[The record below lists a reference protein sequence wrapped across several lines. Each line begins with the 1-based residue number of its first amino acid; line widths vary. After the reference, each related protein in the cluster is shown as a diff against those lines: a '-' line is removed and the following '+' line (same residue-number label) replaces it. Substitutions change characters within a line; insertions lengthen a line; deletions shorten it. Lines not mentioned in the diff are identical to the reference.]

1 MTSKSE
7 SNLQLWDFKSK
18 LNLGWVLSQWPWCQD
33 WWRPESMLSRRSL
46 TMLCCQQL
54 LPTSHIRWGIM
65 QMLDGWLRICFT
77 LPGLQQIIF
86 SQSKSFNNIP
96 TFHSTLFQIYTLD
109 TNKPEDCWRKFV
121 SNRNLGL
128 LLFLG
133 IVAGNLWKERKDTVL
148 LNEKE
153 SRPVQ

>member
-1 MTSKSE
+1 MMSGLVTAGVNAE
-7 SNLQLWDFKSK
+7 QTLPYYA
-18 LNLGWVLSQWPWCQD
+18 VLSAVAAHLTHQVRD
-33 WWRPESMLSRRSL
+33 NADAGRLVEDLFHFARTWRNHS
-46 TMLCCQQL
+46 
-54 LPTSHIRWGIM
+54 
-65 QMLDGWLRICFT
+65 
-77 LPGLQQIIF
+77 
-86 SQSKSFNNIP
+86 SQTKSFNNIP

-109 TNKPEDCWRKFV
+109 TNKPEDCWEKFV

>member
-7 SNLQLWDFKSK
+7 LNQQRWGSKSK
-18 LNLGWVLSQWPWCQD
+18 LNLGWVLSRWPWCRD
-33 WWRPESMLSRRSL
+33 WWLPESMRSRLCL
-46 TMLCCQQL
+46 TMLCWQRL
-54 LPTSHIRWGIM
+54 VPTSRVRWAITRRLEVELSIEL
-65 QMLDGWLRICFT
+65 QVVV
-77 LPGLQQIIF
+77 LPKRGALI
-86 SQSKSFNNIP
+86 NISA
-96 TFHSTLFQIYTLD
+96 FYSTLFQIYTLD
-109 TNKPEDCWRKFV
+109 INKPEDCWKKFV

-153 SRPVQ
+153 DRQVQ

>member
-33 WWRPESMLSRRSL
+33 SWRPESMLSRLSL
-46 TMLCCQQL
+46 TMLYCQQL
-54 LPTSHIRWGIM
+54 LPTSHIRWETM
-65 QMLDGWLRICFT
+65 QMQLVEDLFHFARTWRNHS
-77 LPGLQQIIF
+77 
-86 SQSKSFNNIP
+86 SQTKSFNNIP

-109 TNKPEDCWRKFV
+109 TNKPEDCWKKFV